1 MLGQALPCSCGS
13 VILDIDR
20 YNILIRRHY
29 SKQKKGVLKK
39 RERCQIS
46 KISVPLFVVLDSLD
60 GLTSSMLFAN

>member
-1 MLGQALPCSCGS
+1 MLGQAPPCSCGS

-29 SKQKKGVLKK
+29 SKQKNGFW